1 MYLSVFPHLYENFL
15 CLSPKGLLWAQ
26 NLSLSPRGREICM
39 GPKGSGPV
47 YPLGNLLPS
56 SGCQC
61 HWRVG
66 SVRCGKED
74 GGAAV
79 RIKVQDGVGACGLGA
94 WYQLKL
100 TETLLITWS
109 WPVSRAPDVGGKLI
123 PTSASTQS
131 CPRRGPVPL
140 RLLLM
145 EPKELE
151 VPLLVAQDH
160 IGVAPTLLS
169 HEFPLGQRPK
179 SPQDWPGSQQDPAI
193 PAKRRQLWKCLQAFT
208 QPSA

>member
-1 MYLSVFPHLYENFL
+1 M
-15 CLSPKGLLWAQ
+15 
-26 NLSLSPRGREICM
+26 
-39 GPKGSGPV
+39 
-47 YPLGNLLPS
+47 
-56 SGCQC
+56 
-61 HWRVG
+61 
-66 SVRCGKED
+66 RCGKED

-100 TETLLITWS
+100 TETLLITLNGYGVERESRKRVLGQGPQLILAITWLPPSPPTRVSQRPTHWS

-160 IGVAPTLLS
+160 CWGGGNIDSRGLL
-169 HEFPLGQRPK
+169 
-179 SPQDWPGSQQDPAI
+179 
-193 PAKRRQLWKCLQAFT
+193 
-208 QPSA
+208 